1 MKENIKSD
9 FIYWLRWFFVF
20 PGAILIGFL
29 STFPL
34 HWILVFLY
42 FHFVRGNINSIIS
55 DMRNIVGPIE
65 SFLYPSVAAFF
76 YIYGGY
82 KIAPKNKFKT
92 VIVLFVLYLIIW
104 LIGTI
109 VALFKININGIIYQ
123 FSFRQVFT
131 LLGAILGLY
140 VTKKLNSKAI
150 IEINE

>member
-1 MKENIKSD
+1 MKETIKNN
-9 FIYWLRWFFVF
+9 FIYWFRWFCVF

-42 FHFVRGNINSIIS
+42 FHFVSGNINSIIS

-65 SFLYPSVAAFF
+65 SFLYPSVFAFF

-82 KIAPKNKFKT
+82 KIAPKNKFQT
-92 VIVLFVLYLIIW
+92 AIVLFTIYLVVW
-104 LIGTI
+104 LIMSS
-109 VALFKININGIIYQ
+109 VAFLKSNINGMVYQ
-123 FSFRQVFT
+123 FSFRSIFA

-140 VTKKLNSKAI
+140 FIKKLMVKQ
-150 IEINE
+150 